1 MSNLINEV
9 LLMMSSPFNLYKI
22 YIMKAL
28 GRTWKAGREGKRKT
42 EKQGEILNGTLV
54 PLRG

>member
-22 YIMKAL
+22 YPMKAL
-28 GRTWKAGREGKRKT
+28 GRTWKAGREWKRKT